1 MSTTP
6 RIDLGASKSALALQ
20 PSLNEAFWTLYGV
33 FWSRGVLDERTK
45 EVARIRNARMTNCG
59 L

>member
-6 RIDLGASKSALALQ
+6 RIDLGPSKSALALQ
-20 PSLNEAFWTLYGV
+20 PSLNDAFWKLYGV
-33 FWSRGVLDERTK
+33 YWSRGVLEQRTK
-45 EVARIRNARMTNCG
+45 EVARIRNARMVNCG